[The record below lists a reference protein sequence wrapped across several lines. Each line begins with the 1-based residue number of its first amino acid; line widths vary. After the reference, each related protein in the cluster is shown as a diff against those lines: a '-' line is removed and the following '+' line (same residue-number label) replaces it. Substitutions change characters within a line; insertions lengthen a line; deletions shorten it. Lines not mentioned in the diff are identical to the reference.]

1 MQKTFF
7 VQHSARSD
15 EAPDVF
21 LPSASF
27 TPRATRSFGSPRRN
41 RLRSWAAGPAERPI
55 RRPSGATLVQIKA
68 VFFDFGRTLFDV
80 RDPGELV
87 ARCALA
93 MGLSVDPSAA
103 LRTWDQ
109 IAEAAIE
116 PAELARERD
125 ISARAHRSNWVRL
138 LSPLDRLGDGLAEAV
153 YQAQMSLWWK
163 CPGLNREQSVPNA

>member
-1 MQKTFF
+1 M
-7 VQHSARSD
+7 
-15 EAPDVF
+15 
-21 LPSASF
+21 
-27 TPRATRSFGSPRRN
+27 
-41 RLRSWAAGPAERPI
+41 
-55 RRPSGATLVQIKA
+55 QIKA

-153 YQAQMSLWWK
+153 YQAQMEVGNWEPYVDSRPTLQ
-163 CPGLNREQSVPNA
+163 GLKAAGVSVVIVSDTGFDLRRGALHVDRQRSDDDFHSPQRRRFL